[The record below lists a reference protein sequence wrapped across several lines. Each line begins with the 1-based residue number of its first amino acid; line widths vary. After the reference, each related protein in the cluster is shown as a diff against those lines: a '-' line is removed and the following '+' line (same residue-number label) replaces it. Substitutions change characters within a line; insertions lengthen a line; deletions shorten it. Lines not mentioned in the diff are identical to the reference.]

1 MTSPSGPHRP
11 EPEPL
16 PEAFYL
22 PAGDGVFRP
31 TRATESPWD
40 PDTQHGGP
48 VSALLAHAMRRLGLE
63 PGFLL
68 ARITVEFLGVVPRSE
83 LRLAARVVRPGRRVR
98 LLEAEAQA
106 RGRAVALARVWEI
119 AARPGE
125 LPGSVAPASRRSIPP
140 PQPQR
145 FFAGLVR
152 WGYGEAIEWRWA
164 RGAYDR
170 PGPADVWAR
179 PRIPLVAGEPTCGL
193 DRVLIVADSANGV
206 GAVLRPEEYLFVPP
220 AVTVTL
226 HRHPEDEWVN
236 LRARTRLSAE
246 GIGSTLA
253 VLADRRGEL
262 GSVTQP
268 LLVTA
273 RR

>member
-1 MTSPSGPHRP
+1 VTPTDGPDHPR
-11 EPEPL
+11 PL

-22 PAGDGVFRP
+22 PAGDGVFHP

-40 PDTQHGGP
+40 TDTQHGGP
-48 VSALLAHAMRRLGLE
+48 VSALLARAMRRLDPE
-63 PGFLL
+63 PGFVLV
-68 ARITVEFLGVVPRSE
+68 RITVEFLGVIPRSE
-83 LRLAARVVRPGRRVR
+83 LRIAAGMVRPGRRVR

-106 RGRAVALARVWEI
+106 QGRTVALARAWEI
-119 AARPGE
+119 VARPGE
-125 LPGSVAPASRRSIPP
+125 LLEAATPISKGSIPP

-145 FFAGLVR
+145 FFGGPVR
-152 WGYGEAIEWRWA
+152 WGYGEAIEWRWVS
-164 RGAYDR
+164 GAYDR

-179 PRIPLVAGEPTCGL
+179 PRIPLVAGEASSGL
-193 DRVLIVADSANGV
+193 DAVLIVADSANGV
-206 GAVLRPEEYLFVPP
+206 AALLRPEEYLFVPP
-220 AVTVTL
+220 SVTVTL
-226 HRHPEDEWVN
+226 HRHPEDAWVN
-236 LRARTRLSAE
+236 LRARTRLTGA

-268 LLVTA
+268 LLVTP

>member
-1 MTSPSGPHRP
+1 VSELGRPGPG
-11 EPEPL
+11 PL
-16 PEAFYL
+16 PRAFYL
-22 PAGDGVFRP
+22 PAGDDTFHP

-40 PDTQHGGP
+40 PGAQHGGP
-48 VSALLAHAMRRLGLE
+48 VSALLAHAMRRLDLE

-68 ARITVEFLGVVPRSE
+68 VRITVEFLGVVPRSE
-83 LRLAARVVRPGRRVR
+83 LQVAARLVRPGRRVR
-98 LLEAEAQA
+98 LIEAEARVQD
-106 RGRAVALARVWEI
+106 RAVALARAWEI
-119 AARPGE
+119 ATRPGE
-125 LPGSVAPASRRSIPP
+125 LSEEVAPAARRSIPP

-164 RGAYDR
+164 SGAYDR

-179 PRIPLVAGEPTCGL
+179 TRIPLVDGEPSCGL
-193 DRVLIVADSANGV
+193 DRVLIVADSANGIS
-206 GAVLRPEEYLFVPP
+206 AMLRPEEYLFVPP

-226 HRHPEDEWVN
+226 HRHPEGEWVN
-236 LRARTRLSAE
+236 LRARTTLATN
-246 GIGSTLA
+246 GIGSTIA
-253 VLADRRGEL
+253 VLADRNGEL

-273 RR
+273 RC